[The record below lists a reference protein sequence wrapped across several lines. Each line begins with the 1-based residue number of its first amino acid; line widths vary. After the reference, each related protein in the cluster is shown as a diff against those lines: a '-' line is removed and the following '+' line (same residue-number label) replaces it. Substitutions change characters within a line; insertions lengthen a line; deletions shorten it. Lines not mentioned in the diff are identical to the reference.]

1 VISEKKIERLEHSA
15 VRLTVTVPQAEV
27 AKNYD
32 SMMKEYAKTVH
43 IDGFR
48 KGHVPATVLERKFGD
63 SLRIDAMSRILES
76 AVEEAI
82 KDSEDK
88 PLSYRS
94 PELDGSPDFALDKDF
109 TFSVSYDVYPVVT
122 SPDWKGI
129 EITLPQIE
137 VGKEDEDR
145 EIARIRD
152 ANSIVVEKN
161 GVAAKGDVVTVDYS
175 EVDAEGVAVE
185 GSSRQDFTFEI
196 GTGYNLYKF
205 DDEIRGMARDEV
217 KLVEKTF
224 PADYE
229 YDELA
234 GRNVKLSVKLTK
246 IKEKKLPDLD
256 DEFAQDVSEKYS
268 TFADLLASV
277 RAGLEKNL
285 ENRMRQMKEEAI
297 TGALLART
305 TVDLPA
311 TMVDAEIAMRW
322 ENMKRQMGVE
332 SDEKMAQIASYS
344 GKTREG
350 LKEEWRPSAEKS
362 IATRLLLDKLVEDG
376 KYQCSDEEL
385 EAELQRQAAES
396 NVSVDEIRA
405 EYTKRASMEYI
416 RERIKEDKLFAD
428 ILAAATVGVGKRK
441 AYMDVVAENE

>member
-1 VISEKKIERLEHSA
+1 MISEKKIERLEHSA

-48 KGHVPATVLERKFGD
+48 KGHVPASVLERKFGE

-76 AVEEAI
+76 AVEEAV
-82 KDSEDK
+82 KDAEDK

-94 PELDGSPDFALDKDF
+94 PELDGTPDFALDKDF
-109 TFSVSYDVYPVVT
+109 TFSVSYDVFPSVA

-137 VGKEDEDR
+137 VSKEDEDR

-152 ANSIVVEKN
+152 ANSIVVEKD
-161 GVAAKGDVVTVDYS
+161 GAAAKGDVVTIDYS
-175 EVDAEGVAVE
+175 EVDADGVMVE
-185 GSSRQDFTFEI
+185 GSSRQDFVFEI
-196 GTGYNLYKF
+196 GTGYNIYKF
-205 DDEIRGMARDEV
+205 DDEIEGMTRDEV
-217 KLVEKTF
+217 KIVEKTF

-229 YDELA
+229 YTELA
-234 GRNVKLSVKLTK
+234 GRSVRISVKLTK

-277 RAGLEKNL
+277 RSGLEKNL
-285 ENRMRQMKEEAI
+285 QNRMRQMKEETI

-305 TVDLPA
+305 TVDLPVS
-311 TMVDAEIAMRW
+311 MVDAELAMRW
-322 ENMKRQMGVE
+322 ENMKRQMGVD
-332 SDEKMAQIASYS
+332 SDEKMEQIASYS

-350 LKEEWRPSAEKS
+350 LTQEWRPSAEKG
-362 IATRLLLDKLVEDG
+362 IATRLVLDKLIEEG
-376 KYQCSDEEL
+376 KYECSDAEL
-385 EAELQRQAAES
+385 EAELQRQAVES
-396 NVSVDEIRA
+396 NLSVDEIKA
-405 EYTKRASMEYI
+405 EYAKRGSMEYI
-416 RERIKEDKLFAD
+416 KERVKEDKLFAD
-428 ILAAATVGVGKRK
+428 ILASATVGAGERK
-441 AYMDVVAENE
+441 TYMDVVADNE